1 MRLDV
6 TLEELVAIHDALYH
20 QKERYKRYL
29 NMLCVIDARCA
40 ELLPDYKGYEGEAFY
55 NKDLRRDSNDDSEE
69 V

>member
-6 TLEELVAIHDALYH
+6 TLEELVAIRDALYY

-29 NMLCVIDARCA
+29 DMLYVVDERCA
-40 ELLPDYKGYEGEAFY
+40 ELLDDYKGNEE
-55 NKDLRRDSNDDSEE
+55 NNESNDDSEE

>member
-6 TLEELVAIHDALYH
+6 TLEELVAIRDALNH

-40 ELLPDYKGYEGEAFY
+40 ELLDDYKGNEES
-55 NKDLRRDSNDDSEE
+55 NESNDDSEE